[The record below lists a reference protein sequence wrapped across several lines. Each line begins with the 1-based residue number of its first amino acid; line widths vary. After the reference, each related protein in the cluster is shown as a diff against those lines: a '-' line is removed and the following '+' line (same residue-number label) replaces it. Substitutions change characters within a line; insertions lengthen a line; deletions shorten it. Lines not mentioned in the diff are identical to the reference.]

1 MSRRLLI
8 GNLSLETEE
17 ASLQLLFSEA
27 GSVLEVEL
35 VCDPSTGRK
44 KGFAFVEM
52 STRTEAL
59 RAIKQ
64 LEGSE
69 VNGRNITIN
78 KSEPRQVKQGLSFLA
93 RLLKFPN
100 V

>member
-17 ASLQLLFSEA
+17 ASLQSLFSRA
-27 GSVLEVEL
+27 GSVLAVEM
-35 VCDPSTGRK
+35 VCDPATGRK

-69 VNGRNITIN
+69 VNGRSITIN
-78 KSEPRQVKQGLSFLA
+78 QSEPRQEKNGLSFFA
-93 RLLKFPN
+93 RLLKFPHG
-100 V
+100 